1 MNDALTGNTLN
12 IKSGAVVSRRE
23 GTALA
28 GCLAVSV
35 SVCVAQIIGNRM
47 LIFAV
52 LAGFLAF
59 AAWACMRDMAF
70 HTLLYFLPWSPL
82 LRLYRGSISFFT
94 IGVLAICL
102 ICLLKKRLS
111 MSLYQIITA
120 SSVLLITLVAKTLNG
135 HHISNEY
142 IYFIA
147 VLLLFP
153 CVVRGCGRRL
163 SFDALTLFFS
173 CGIIVAA
180 LSARQVIGFQN
191 ISQYIRVDSYL
202 KITRLSGYYSD
213 PNFYSAQIT
222 ACLAGVLLIL
232 CREKE
237 RMRRLL
243 WAVVTVLLIYCG
255 LLSASK
261 SFVLVT
267 ACLFFAWIPV
277 LMEKRNRGSGR
288 VRLLVGVLCAAVV
301 VLSSSAF
308 KQLWAIIDTRF
319 AYASNLSELTTG
331 RTELWLSYL
340 REFRSNWLLTL
351 LGEGYTSVTLN
362 GKASHNTIIQA
373 VYQFG
378 IVGLPFV
385 AAWLWRTVRDAFG
398 FYGSA
403 KPDLRIA
410 AMLCIGVAMP
420 WMGIDLLFFD
430 EFFILPVYAAVGLA
444 YSLDIPSADVAEK

>member
-35 SVCVAQIIGNRM
+35 AVCVAQIIGNRV
-47 LIFAV
+47 LI
-52 LAGFLAF
+52 F

-301 VLSSSAF
+301 VLM
-308 KQLWAIIDTRF
+308 
-319 AYASNLSELTTG
+319 
-331 RTELWLSYL
+331 
-340 REFRSNWLLTL
+340 
-351 LGEGYTSVTLN
+351 VT
-362 GKASHNTIIQA
+362 A
-373 VYQFG
+373 
-378 IVGLPFV
+378 
-385 AAWLWRTVRDAFG
+385 RR
-398 FYGSA
+398 
-403 KPDLRIA
+403 
-410 AMLCIGVAMP
+410 
-420 WMGIDLLFFD
+420 
-430 EFFILPVYAAVGLA
+430 
-444 YSLDIPSADVAEK
+444 AEVS